1 MMNNN
6 VKNYSNNNDDDTN
19 GSDDNHNDKN
29 AKYDLDRS
37 LWTAVKRLYF

>member
-1 MMNNN
+1 MNSN
-6 VKNYSNNNDDDTN
+6 VKNYSNNNGN
-19 GSDDNHNDKN
+19 DDNHNDKN